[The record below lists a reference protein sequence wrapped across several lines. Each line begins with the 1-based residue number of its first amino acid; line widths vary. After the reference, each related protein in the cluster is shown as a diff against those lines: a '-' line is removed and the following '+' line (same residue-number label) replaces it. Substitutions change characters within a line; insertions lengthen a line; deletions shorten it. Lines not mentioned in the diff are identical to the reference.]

1 MLRSAVR
8 PVLALLCIGLGWFLG
23 SGQRAVRAQP
33 APTEPAVAITAIA
46 AGAGAPP
53 TLYVVRG
60 GDPYEC
66 RMSRVPGATILES
79 TAGYVCD
86 PLPLHFSR

>member
-1 MLRSAVR
+1 MIRSAVR
-8 PVLALLCIGLGWFLG
+8 LVLALVCVGLGFTLG
-23 SGQRAVRAQP
+23 SGQRVRAQP
-33 APTEPAVAITAIA
+33 ATEAAQPITAIT

-60 GDPYEC
+60 GEPFEC

-79 TAGYVCD
+79 TAGYVCE
-86 PLPLHFSR
+86 PLPLHFR

>member
-8 PVLALLCIGLGWFLG
+8 PVLALLCVGFGWYIG
-23 SGQRAVRAQP
+23 SGQRVRAQP
-33 APTEPAVAITAIA
+33 VEAPSPITAIS

-53 TLYVVRG
+53 TLYIIRG
-60 GDPYEC
+60 GEPFEC

-79 TAGYVCD
+79 TPGYVCE
-86 PLPLHFSR
+86 PLPLHFR